1 MKKFPNLSRL
11 QSSLEMIKTKIF
23 LFFIVFLFS
32 SLNVFSQNSESI
44 SNCNDF
50 VVGSA
55 AAWPYVLVATTID
68 SGAVSHL
75 AQTFTMNVTSL
86 PASGANVRVYKTVAN
101 GNDFF
106 GNPITLTLGSNSIT
120 VPAVTFDRAVKFQFS
135 SGEVEFDALSL
146 NGVDS
151 DCVDVLPPSNT
162 SLISSCNDFITG
174 PNLTWPYVLVA
185 TTIDSGSVSQ
195 GAQTFTINITSLP
208 TGGAN
213 FRVYK
218 TVANGNDF
226 FGNPITLANGM
237 NTFTVPAVTFD
248 RAVKFQF
255 SSGDIEFNALS
266 LNGVDSD
273 CITDISS
280 IQTTEHK
287 IILNTFPNPS
297 NGSLFFQS
305 NQPIDEIQIHDI
317 SGRVVLEV
325 KPQLNIYHI
334 QTTHLKNQL
343 YFVKC
348 LINQDWITR
357 KIILN

>member
-1 MKKFPNLSRL
+1 MNLITNFYSEL
-11 QSSLEMIKTKIF
+11 PIKKTKTF
-23 LFFIVFLFS
+23 LFFIMFS
-32 SLNVFSQNSESI
+32 FGSLNVFAQNSTLI

-75 AQTFTMNVTSL
+75 AQTFTMNVTSI

-162 SLISSCNDFITG
+162 SFISSCNDFITG

-195 GAQTFTINITSLP
+195 GAQTFTINIISLP

-226 FGNPITLANGM
+226 FGNPVVLTNGM

-266 LNGVDSD
+266 LNAVDSD
-273 CITDISS
+273 CITNISS
-280 IQTTEHK
+280 IQTTEHN
-287 IILNTFPNPS
+287 IFLNTFPNPS

>member
-1 MKKFPNLSRL
+1 MKKFSKFSRL
-11 QSSLEMIKTKIF
+11 QSSLQMIKTKIF
-23 LFFIVFLFS
+23 LFFIMFS
-32 SLNVFSQNSESI
+32 FSYLNVFTQNSESI

-68 SGAVSHL
+68 SGAISHL

-86 PASGANVRVYKTVAN
+86 PDSGANVRVYKTVAN

-135 SGEVEFDALSL
+135 NGEVEFDALSL

-195 GAQTFTINITSLP
+195 GAQTFTMNITSLP

-226 FGNPITLANGM
+226 FGNPLVLTNGM

-255 SSGDIEFNALS
+255 SSGEIEFNALS

-273 CITDISS
+273 CITNISS
-280 IQTTEHK
+280 IQTTEHN
-287 IILNTFPNPS
+287 IFLNTFPNPS
-297 NGSLFFQS
+297 NGSLFVQS

-334 QTTHLKNQL
+334 QTSHLKNQL
-343 YFVKC
+343 YFIKC

>member
-1 MKKFPNLSRL
+1 MKKFPNSSRL

-23 LFFIVFLFS
+23 LLFIVFLFS

-68 SGAVSHL
+68 SGAISHL
-75 AQTFTMNVTSL
+75 SQTFTMNVTSL

-106 GNPITLTLGSNSIT
+106 GNP
-120 VPAVTFDRAVKFQFS
+120 VV
-135 SGEVEFDALSL
+135 
-146 NGVDS
+146 
-151 DCVDVLPPSNT
+151 
-162 SLISSCNDFITG
+162 
-174 PNLTWPYVLVA
+174 
-185 TTIDSGSVSQ
+185 
-195 GAQTFTINITSLP
+195 
-208 TGGAN
+208 
-213 FRVYK
+213 
-218 TVANGNDF
+218 
-226 FGNPITLANGM
+226 LANGM

-273 CITDISS
+273 CITNISS

-334 QTTHLKNQL
+334 QTTQLKNQL

>member
-1 MKKFPNLSRL
+1 MNLFFNFSSFQCLSIIKKV
-11 QSSLEMIKTKIF
+11 KIF
-23 LFFIVFLFS
+23 LFLSLFS
-32 SLNVFSQNSESI
+32 ISYFNVYSQTSTSI
-44 SNCNDF
+44 SNCSDF
-50 VVGSA
+50 VIGSA
-55 AAWPYVLVATTID
+55 VAWPHVLVATTID
-68 SGAVSHL
+68 SGAISHL
-75 AQTFTMNVTSL
+75 TQTYTMNITTL
-86 PASGANVRVYKTVAN
+86 PAGGANVRVYKTVAN

-106 GNPITLTLGSNSIT
+106 GNPIMLTLGSNSIT
-120 VPAVTFDRAVKFQFS
+120 VPAVSFDRVVKFQFS
-135 SGEVEFDALSL
+135 SGAVECDALSL

-151 DCVDVLPPSNT
+151 DCVDVLPPSST

-174 PNLTWPYVLVA
+174 ANLTWPYVLVA
-185 TTIDSGSVSQ
+185 TTIDSGATSQ
-195 GAQTFTINITSLP
+195 GAQTFSMNITSLP
-208 TGGAN
+208 AGGAN

-226 FGNPITLANGM
+226 FGNPIVLVDGI

-248 RAVKFQF
+248 RAVRFQF
-255 SSGDIEFNALS
+255 SSGNIEFNALS
-266 LNGVDSD
+266 LNGIDSD
-273 CITDISS
+273 CIANISS
-280 IQTTEHK
+280 IHLPEK
-287 IILNTFPNPS
+287 NIILNTFPNPS
-297 NGSLFFQS
+297 NGSLFIKS

-334 QTTHLKNQL
+334 QTSHLKNQL